1 MEVWEVVLS
10 SAKKMRTR
18 LAISALLLLLVLGGN
33 RALAVPASISNS
45 LPISSVP
52 TSLSISSVGI
62 KTALIPLG
70 LDKDGSLSV
79 PETGAVA
86 GWFTGGPKPGEVG
99 PAVIVAHVDW
109 KGSKGVFFNLRQVRV
124 GESILVTNSDSKIT
138 KFQVTKVSSVKKDAF
153 PTASVYGNLDYPG
166 LRLVT
171 CATFDLKTKKYL
183 DNFIVYAK
191 AIRA

>member
-1 MEVWEVVLS
+1 MRTKLAS
-10 SAKKMRTR
+10 SA
-18 LAISALLLLLVLGGN
+18 ILLFLVFNGN
-33 RALAVPASISNS
+33 HAQAVPVVY
-45 LPISSVP
+45 PF
-52 TSLSISSVGI
+52 SLSISSVGI

-79 PETGAVA
+79 PQTGAVA
-86 GWFTGGPKPGEVG
+86 GWFTGGPKPGELG

-109 KGSKGVFFNLRQVRV
+109 KGRKGVFFDLRKVRV

-138 KFQVTKVSSVKKDAF
+138 KFRITKVSSVKKDAF
-153 PTASVYGNLDYPG
+153 PTASVYGNLSYSG

-171 CATFDLKTKKYL
+171 CATFDFKTKKYV

-191 AIRA
+191 VIKA